1 MQFLKEE
8 LRVKI
13 LESATSEFYD
23 KGYSKASMRAIAKH
37 SGITVGNIY
46 RYFDGKEALFE
57 AVVKEAYE
65 RFYNIVATDRRD
77 EIIKTTGKGS
87 FEVLRQD
94 LISALVKCVSEKR
107 IELLILLRGAEGTS
121 YANMKDDFDKVIFN
135 KVMLHFDHSFVNVRE
150 NEHVAFISK
159 VISKSCVEGLVETI
173 IRYNEQDKL
182 SESMDMIFEY
192 YFKDFDDRF
201 SKLSKK

>member
-13 LESATSEFYD
+13 LKSATNEFYD

-65 RFYNIVATDRRD
+65 RFYNIVATDVRD
-77 EIIKTTGKGS
+77 EIIKMSKSDS
-87 FEVLRQD
+87 FEILREE
-94 LISALVKCVSEKR
+94 LISSLVKCVSEQR
-107 IELLILLRGAEGTS
+107 IELLILLRGAEGTN
-121 YANMKDDFDKVIFN
+121 YANMKEDFDQVIFN
-135 KVMLHFDHSFVNVRE
+135 KVMLHFKHSFKNVE
-150 NEHVAFISK
+150 SNEHVAFIAE

-173 IRYNEQDKL
+173 IRYDDNEKL
-182 SESMDMIFEY
+182 TESMEMIFEY
-192 YFKDFDDRF
+192 YFLDFDNRF

>member
-13 LESATSEFYD
+13 LESATVEFYNN
-23 KGYSKASMRAIAKH
+23 GYGKASMREIAKQ

-57 AVVKEAYE
+57 AVVKEAYD
-65 RFYNIVATDRRD
+65 RFYDIVANGVRD
-77 EIIKTTGKGS
+77 ELIKVTNSDS
-87 FEVLRQD
+87 FEMLRQE
-94 LISALVKCVSEKR
+94 LITSLVHCVSEKR
-107 IELLILLRGAEGTS
+107 IELLILLRGAEGTN
-121 YANMKDDFDKVIFN
+121 YANMKEDFDKVIFD
-135 KVMLHFDHSFVNVRE
+135 KVMLHFKHSFENVGG
-150 NEHVAFISK
+150 NEHVTFIAG

-173 IRYNEQDKL
+173 IRYDDERKL
-182 SESMDMIFEY
+182 TESMEMIFEY
-192 YFKDFDDRF
+192 YFLGFDDRF

>member
-13 LESATSEFYD
+13 LESATDEFYE
-23 KGYSKASMRAIAKH
+23 KGYAKASMRTIAKH

-65 RFYNIVATDRRD
+65 RFYSIVTTGARD
-77 EIIKTTGKGS
+77 EVLTNTGEDS
-87 FEVLRQD
+87 FDTLRRE
-94 LISALVKCVSEKR
+94 LITSLVKCVSEKR
-107 IELLILLRGAEGTS
+107 IELLILLRGAQGTS
-121 YANMKDDFDKVIFN
+121 YATMKEDFDKVIFN
-135 KVMLHFDHSFVNVRE
+135 KVMLHFEHNFNNVSDNDHVS
-150 NEHVAFISK
+150 FISN
-159 VISKSCVEGLVETI
+159 VISRSCVEGLVETI
-173 IRYNEQDKL
+173 IRYENEDEL
-182 SESMDMIFEY
+182 TESMEMIFEY
-192 YFKDFDDRF
+192 YFLDFDSRF